1 MGSSLSDSFHFPSLA
16 MDLVQLHQLRQKR
29 LGVLRQQLG
38 EVDKQ
43 QTQLERK
50 GVELEQH
57 LRSKV

>member
-1 MGSSLSDSFHFPSLA
+1 